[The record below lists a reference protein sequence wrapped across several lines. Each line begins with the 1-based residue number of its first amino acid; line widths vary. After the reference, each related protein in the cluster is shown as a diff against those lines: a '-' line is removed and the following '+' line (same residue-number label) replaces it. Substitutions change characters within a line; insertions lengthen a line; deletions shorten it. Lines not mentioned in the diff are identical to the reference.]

1 MCLTIDI
8 QKHLADIIL
17 AEDAFIKPFF
27 VCRPKRWDEALEK
40 PQLDYSDLFDD
51 DAGRLPGLAIW
62 EIENFV
68 PNQVEEVRNL
78 FSICLHLIMFVPILT
93 YCNGIFS

>member
-1 MCLTIDI
+1 MVLI
-8 QKHLADIIL
+8 
-17 AEDAFIKPFF
+17 F
-27 VCRPKRWDEALEK
+27 RPKRWDEALEK

-68 PNQVEEVRNL
+68 PNQVEEVRMNIY
-78 FSICLHLIMFVPILT
+78 SVFV
-93 YCNGIFS
+93 

>member
-1 MCLTIDI
+1 MVL
-8 QKHLADIIL
+8 
-17 AEDAFIKPFF
+17 FF
-27 VCRPKRWDEALEK
+27 RPKRWDEALEK

-68 PNQVEEVRNL
+68 PNQVEEVRMKYI
-78 FSICLHLIMFVPILT
+78 FSICIKV
-93 YCNGIFS
+93 YS